1 MKTHRFLS
9 FPSRWALGLVGVVA
23 GVACSSS
30 TGAPAAGA
38 CDASQ
43 CAPKN
48 ECIDDG
54 TETKCRLPCASHAD
68 CPFNYLCR
76 AGGVKPFCVK
86 TTLDIAKK
94 PGGQWGAP
102 CQPSGGEAN
111 PACDADTGFGCYA
124 TAPSDATAYCTRFE
138 CTTDLDCAGDFW
150 CGTVNE
156 SPNATSTRRSKG
168 TTRTVCLKRSYCSP
182 CAADFDCPIIDGKQS
197 RCIDDDGGAKF
208 CAAACE
214 NNTNCPLD
222 ASCAV
227 AADDGTKLCYP
238 RAGTCKGDGSMCS
251 PCRSDADCPDGL
263 CLRGAYNTERFC
275 SVTSPSGCAD
285 KTDCPAFSAV
295 STTRI
300 GCQTTSDDPN
310 IPKGQCI
317 GVVPF
322 GETGDIGC
330 YTKH

>member
-1 MKTHRFLS
+1 MKKHQFLS
-9 FPSRWALGLVGVVA
+9 LPSSAALALLALAAVA
-23 GVACSSS
+23 ACSSS
-30 TGAPAAGA
+30 TAAPAGG
-38 CDASQ
+38 CDPSQ

-48 ECIDDG
+48 ECLDDG

-68 CPFNYLCR
+68 CPFNFVCKPG
-76 AGGVKPFCVK
+76 AAKPFCVK
-86 TTLDIAKK
+86 TTLDIPKK
-94 PGGQWGAP
+94 DGQWGTT

-111 PACDADTGFGCYA
+111 PACDADTGFGCFA
-124 TAPSDATAYCTRFE
+124 TAPTDANAYCTRFD
-138 CTTDLDCAGDFW
+138 CATDLDCAGDFW
-150 CGTVNE
+150 CAQVNE
-156 SPNATSTRRSKG
+156 SPNATST
-168 TTRTVCLKRSYCSP
+168 KRSRGPTRPACVKRTYCSP
-182 CAADFDCPIIDGKQS
+182 CAADFDCPVIDGKQS

-208 CAAACE
+208 CATACE

-222 ASCAV
+222 AACAFP
-227 AADDGTKLCYP
+227 ADDGTKLCYP

-263 CLRGAYNTERFC
+263 CLRGGYNTERFC

-285 KTDCPAFSAV
+285 KTDCPAFTGV

-300 GCQTTSDDPN
+300 GCQTSSDDPN

-317 GVVPF
+317 GIIPF